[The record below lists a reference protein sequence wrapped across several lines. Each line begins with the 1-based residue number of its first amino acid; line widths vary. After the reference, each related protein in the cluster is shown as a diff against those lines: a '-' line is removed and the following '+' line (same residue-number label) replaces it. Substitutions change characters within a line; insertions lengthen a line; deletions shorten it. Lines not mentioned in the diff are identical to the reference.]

1 MNEITQCTVFHVCIF
16 TFFNTHFCC
25 CVYQY
30 SIFIEEQY
38 SHSID
43 RSYLS
48 TYQFMGIYFLLS
60 SLMYF
65 EYCCYGLG
73 IIY

>member
-1 MNEITQCTVFHVCIF
+1 
-16 TFFNTHFCC
+16 
-25 CVYQY
+25 
-30 SIFIEEQY
+30 
-38 SHSID
+38 
-43 RSYLS
+43 
-48 TYQFMGIYFLLS
+48 MGIYFLLS